1 MTPLTC
7 TPLADWHREH
17 GARMTSFA
25 GWNMP
30 LHFSSGILQEHLG
43 VRKFGGLFDISH
55 MGRFRIT
62 GPDAVT
68 FLRRVLT
75 NDAARL
81 ELWQAQY
88 TILAQEVGSALD
100 DAYLFRFPDGYCLV
114 VNAANTEQ
122 DWHHLKE
129 HAKGLSVALE
139 DITGTTGMLA
149 VQGPRTEELLQ
160 KLLTEGQLPPPAR
173 NSVSEARLLDI
184 DLRIS
189 RTGYTGEPVGFELFL
204 PAEHTLRVWEGLVE
218 AGESLGI
225 RPVGL
230 GARDTLRLEAG
241 LTLFGHELGLAP
253 DGTPIPVFA
262 APSASVAVNLA
273 PDRGDFIGRRALEA
287 QSAAYRSYRQGT
299 THPHESLPRLIR
311 PLAILGPGVARQGDE
326 VYWHGQKVG
335 WVTSGTVVPYWVFTG
350 EEANAVPTEKTA
362 RRAIA
367 LAYLNAE
374 VPQEAFVEVNVR
386 GRTLPAR
393 VVRRHGRS
401 DLPPYF
407 RPIIVQ

>member
-1 MTPLTC
+1 MT
-7 TPLADWHREH
+7 
-17 GARMTSFA
+17 GFA
-25 GWNMP
+25 GWTMP
-30 LHFSSGILQEHLG
+30 LHYSSGILQEHLS

-62 GPDAVT
+62 GPDAVP

-81 ELWQAQY
+81 ELGQAQY
-88 TILAQEVGSALD
+88 TILAQEDGSALD
-100 DAYLFRFPDGYCLV
+100 DAYLFRFPEGYCLV
-114 VNAANTEQ
+114 VNAANAEQ

-129 HAKGLSVALE
+129 HAQGFSVLLE

-149 VQGPRTEELLQ
+149 VQGPRSEELLQ
-160 KLLTEGQLPPPAR
+160 KVLTQGELPPPVRNRVSQAR
-173 NSVSEARLLDI
+173 VLDI
-184 DLRIS
+184 DLHIS

-204 PAEHTLRVWEGLVE
+204 PSEQTLRVWERLVE
-218 AGESLGI
+218 TGEALGI
-225 RPVGL
+225 RPIGL

-253 DGTPIPVFA
+253 DGTRIPIFA
-262 APSASVAVNLA
+262 APSANVAVNLTA
-273 PDRGDFIGRRALEA
+273 DRGDFIGRGALEA
-287 QSAAYRSYRQGT
+287 QAAAYQSYRQGT
-299 THPHESLPRLIR
+299 VQPRESLPRLIR

-326 VYWHGQKVG
+326 VYWNGQRVG

-350 EEANAVPTEKTA
+350 QDADAVPTDETG

-367 LAYLNAE
+367 LGYIDAE
-374 VPQEAFVEVNVR
+374 VPREAAVEINVR
-386 GRTLPAR
+386 GRALPTR

>member
-1 MTPLTC
+1 MTSLKC
-7 TPLADWHREH
+7 TPLADWHKQH
-17 GARMTSFA
+17 GARMTGFA
-25 GWNMP
+25 GWTMP
-30 LHFSSGILQEHLG
+30 LHYSSGILQEHLS

-55 MGRFRIT
+55 MGRFRVT
-62 GPDAVT
+62 GPDAVP

-88 TILAQEVGSALD
+88 TILAQEDGSALD
-100 DAYLFRFPDGYCLV
+100 DAYLFRFPEGYCLV
-114 VNAANTEQ
+114 VNAANAEQ

-129 HAKGLSVALE
+129 HAQGFSVLLE

-149 VQGPRTEELLQ
+149 VQGPRSEQLLQ
-160 KLLTEGQLPPPAR
+160 KVLTQGELPPPVR
-173 NSVSEARLLDI
+173 NSVSQARVLDI
-184 DLRIS
+184 DLRVS

-204 PAEHTLRVWEGLVE
+204 PSEQTLRVWERLVE
-218 AGESLGI
+218 TGEALGI
-225 RPVGL
+225 RPIGL

-253 DGTPIPVFA
+253 DGTRIPIFA
-262 APSASVAVNLA
+262 APSASVAVNLTA
-273 PDRGDFIGRRALEA
+273 DRGDFIGRGALEA
-287 QSAAYRSYRQGT
+287 QAAAYQSYRQGT
-299 THPHESLPRLIR
+299 VQPRESLPRLIR

-326 VYWHGQKVG
+326 VYWNGQRVG

-350 EEANAVPTEKTA
+350 QDADAVPTDETG

-367 LAYLNAE
+367 LGYIDAE
-374 VPQEAFVEVNVR
+374 VPREAAVEINVR
-386 GRTLPAR
+386 GRALPTR

-407 RPIIVQ
+407 RPIVVQ